1 MVYTDL
7 QGRRHHVMLRPRGE
21 VILSVG
27 AIGSPQLLM
36 LSGIGPN
43 HSLIRWGIPVAH
55 HLPADC
61 NAMRDN
67 PRNALSF
74 VSPIRLPLS
83 LIQVVVITTNV
94 FLEAASNF
102 LPFTPRS
109 CSSFLAPRYSSIPL
123 NIASVM
129 AKISGPLS
137 SGSLRLASS
146 NVCDNPLVGFN
157 YFEEGL
163 DLQRYVEGVRLV
175 ARVFRTSAMGQIKF
189 PGQRFKEREF
199 WYLDD
204 VRLPANV
211 SNDDAVSEFYRKTVS
226 TIWHYHGGCVMEE
239 VVDAQWGAGH
249 QGRRWLHLLAFAR
262 DQSSS
267 HGHDARS
274 VKKSSPSLS
283 LSCR

>member
-7 QGRRHHVMLRPRGE
+7 QGWRHHVMLWPRGE
-21 VILSVG
+21 VILSAG
-27 AIGSPQLLM
+27 AIGSPQQLM

-55 HLPADC
+55 HLPAVG
-61 NAMRDN
+61 NAMRDK
-67 PRNALSF
+67 PRNALSL
-74 VSPIRLPLS
+74 VSPVRLPLC
-83 LIQVVVITTNV
+83 LIQVVAITTNV

-102 LPFTPRS
+102 LPFIPRS
-109 CSSFLAPRYSSIPL
+109 CSSFLAPRYTSIPL

-146 NVCDNPLVGFN
+146 NVCDNPLVRFN

-163 DLQRYVEGVRLV
+163 GLQRYVEGVRLV
-175 ARVFRTSAMGQIKF
+175 ARVLKTSAMDQFKF
-189 PGQRFKEREF
+189 PGRRFGEREY
-199 WYLDD
+199 WYLDN
-204 VRLPANV
+204 VQLPANV
-211 SNDDAVSEFYRKTVS
+211 SNDNAVGEFYRRTVS
-226 TIWHYHGGCVMEE
+226 TIWHYHGGCIMEE
-239 VVDAQWGAGH
+239 VMDAQWGAGH

-267 HGHDARS
+267 HGHDARP
-274 VKKSSPSLS
+274 VKKSSPPLS
-283 LSCR
+283 LSSR